1 MRLEVLRIFEAAFAR
16 AQNNGARQ
24 PRDAACEM
32 DDASVWTVEPMKKT
46 VGKPMEKD
54 ETCREKM
61 KMLKI

>member
-24 PRDAACEM
+24 ARDAACEM
-32 DDASVWTVEPMKKT
+32 DDASVWTVEPWKT
-46 VGKPMEKD
+46 VGKPMEND

>member
-24 PRDAACEM
+24 ARDAACEM
-32 DDASVWTVEPMKKT
+32 DDASVTVEPWKNG
-46 VGKPMEKD
+46 GKPMEND
-54 ETCREKM
+54 DTCREKM